1 MKKVTFMSMVL
12 MSATGLQAQ
21 TTAYQFKT
29 TDGNF
34 WKMSTVT
41 LSNRVP
47 GKAQI
52 VVRSNQPQQTFLGWG
67 TCFNELPW
75 DAYNLLSDK
84 DKQLFVKRM
93 FNPNGDLRLQ
103 KGRLSAGAND
113 YAREWYSCDEIDVN
127 ETDFEMEH
135 FNIDR
140 DLTTIIPS
148 IKLALAENPE
158 IDFFCSPWSP
168 PTWMKTNKHY
178 AQRKTNTNGCPFN
191 VPPYFNDQFI
201 DDPRYYKAYCLY
213 FDKFINAY
221 KEQGI
226 NITSLAYQNEA
237 YSNTPYPGCSWT
249 AKTTGK
255 FLTEYLGPYM
265 REHQPN
271 LKLIIGTMNTG
282 ALDVYEQILSTP
294 NIDKYMDAIGF
305 QWEGANAMNEIL
317 RRHPQYEA
325 IQTENECGSG
335 TFDWN
340 AGAHTFQLANHY
352 LANKVTT
359 YYYWN
364 AILKDNGISPWGWI
378 QNAMVQ
384 VNSATKTPRYTP
396 EYYAYCHYTHF
407 IPAGSKILTTDESQ
421 LVTTALTP
429 EGNIII
435 VAGNDGNSEKTL
447 TMDVD
452 GKYMAVTLPAKSFNT
467 YVVGKSDKAR
477 LDFLHREAQG
487 LVDIE
492 TASLSETQLTN
503 LSKALE
509 RVNQTISENDSAN
522 VIKALSDAVLDVRKD
537 TQNQELSSE
546 IQNAS
551 FTDGAAHW
559 TISNKAASGDFRT
572 ATIAGKTCWNN
583 WPNNFTSM
591 DIHQDL
597 GYLTP
602 GAYTLSAV
610 SMCGPGEITDQHAYA
625 KAQGDIAV
633 SAIKKIAIWNTTSG
647 WESQVTEPIIVGT
660 DGSLRIGYASTSGG
674 GTKGWFCAT
683 DFTLQRIEEDA
694 TLIQEALAKVINQAE
709 AKEDESLN
717 ALITAAKQAEGRE
730 AQLNALTQLRE
741 AMIGENDLTE
751 ILAQYKTIS
760 EEAHNI
766 AKDEKYAVEAR
777 QELENLTLQ
786 YDQWIETEEATSE
799 PAITDVIRALKEAIA
814 KTRLAQT
821 PCETTDF
828 TYYIK
833 NAGAEDTEGWDI
845 SVTNGDGSRKSGQ
858 HYSGN
863 TSNMYFDSYNRTA
876 GNLWFTTHQT
886 LTDLP
891 NGTYT
896 LKACAR
902 TDGEGVFLT
911 AQTDTDWYQQEIQN
925 TGKTQGELGNG
936 WNRCEIRNIV
946 VKDHTLSIGFT
957 NDYYLTDKKF
967 TGTWMS
973 FDDFQLYYVS
983 DDTSTGISPSTI
995 AASTP
1000 SIKGGKGCILVSS
1013 ASPVKVYNMNG
1024 ISMGRTS
1031 NLPAGIYIVTT
1042 GSTRMKVIVQ

>member
-1 MKKVTFMSMVL
+1 MVL
-12 MSATGLQAQ
+12 LSASEIQAQ

-34 WKMSTVT
+34 WKMSSLT
-41 LSNRVP
+41 LSDKVP
-47 GKAQI
+47 GKAQ
-52 VVRSNQPQQTFLGWG
+52 VVIRSSQPQQTFLGWG

-75 DAYNLLSDK
+75 DAYNLLSDN
-84 DKQLFVKRM
+84 DKQLLVKRM
-93 FNPNGDLRLQ
+93 FNPYGDLRLQ

-255 FLTEYLGPYM
+255 FLAEYLGPYM

-282 ALDVYEQILSTP
+282 SLDVYEQILSTP

-305 QWEGANAMNEIL
+305 QWEGANAMKEIL

-384 VNSATKTPRYTP
+384 VNSGTKTPRYTP

-429 EGNIII
+429 EGNIVI
-435 VAGNDGNSEKTL
+435 VAGNDGSSEKTL
-447 TMDVD
+447 TLDID
-452 GKYMAVTLPAKSFNT
+452 GKYMVATLPAKSFNT
-467 YVVGKSDKAR
+467 YVVGQNEKAQ
-477 LDFLHREAQG
+477 LEFLRKEAQG
-487 LVDIE
+487 LVEIE

-503 LSKALE
+503 LKEALSKAK
-509 RVNQTISENDSAN
+509 QTIAESDSAQIIQSLAN
-522 VIKALSDAVLDVRKD
+522 AVIDVRKD
-537 TQNQELSSE
+537 TKTQELSNE
-546 IQNAS
+546 IQNPS
-551 FTDGAAHW
+551 FTDGSTHW
-559 TISNKAASGDFRT
+559 TIANKAAGGDFKT

-583 WPNNFTSM
+583 WSNNFTSM

-597 GYLTP
+597 GNLKP
-602 GAYTLSAV
+602 GAYTLSAI
-610 SMCGPGEITDQHAYA
+610 SMCGPGEITNQHAYA
-625 KAQGDIAV
+625 EAQSDKTI
-633 SAIKKIAIWNTTSG
+633 SPIKEVAIWNQTTG
-647 WESQVTEPIIVGT
+647 WEKQTTEPIVVGT
-660 DGSLRIGYASTSGG
+660 DGTLRIGYSSTSGG
-674 GTKGWFCAT
+674 GTKGWFCVS
-683 DFTLQRIEEDA
+683 DFTLNQIEDDA
-694 TLIQEALAKVINQAE
+694 ELIQNAIDAAIKKAE
-709 AKEDESLN
+709 AQEDNSLSE
-717 ALITAAKQAEGRE
+717 LITTAKNAVGRE
-730 AQLNALTQLRE
+730 AQLEALTLLRE
-741 AMIGENDLTE
+741 SLKSGTDLTE
-751 ILAQYKTIS
+751 ILEQYKALS

-766 AKDEKYAVEAR
+766 AKDEKYADQAR
-777 QELENLTLQ
+777 QELETQTEL
-786 YDQWIETEEATSE
+786 YDQWIEAGKQVSE
-799 PAITDVIRALKEAIA
+799 PSIKDVIRALKEMIN
-814 KTRLAQT
+814 KTRLSQV
-821 PCETTDF
+821 PSPSTDF

-833 NAGAEDTEGWDI
+833 NADAEDSEGWDI
-845 SVTNGDGSRKSGQ
+845 NVTNGDGSRKSGQ

-863 TSNMYFDSYNRTA
+863 TTNMYFDSFNQTA
-876 GNLWFTTHQT
+876 GSLWFTGHQT

-891 NGTYT
+891 NGVYT

-902 TDGEGVFLT
+902 TDGEAVFLT
-911 AQTDTDWYQQEIQN
+911 AQTESDWYQQEIEN
-925 TGKTQGELGNG
+925 SGNTQGKLGKG
-936 WNRCEIRNIV
+936 WNPCEIQNIIVRN
-946 VKDHTLSIGFT
+946 HTLTIGYT
-957 NDYYLTDKKF
+957 NDFYLTGKKF

-983 DDTSTGISPSTI
+983 DNVSTSIGLPSS
-995 AASTP
+995 STP
-1000 SIKGGKGCILVSS
+1000 IPNIKGGKGCIIVTSDV
-1013 ASPVKVYNMNG
+1013 PVKVYNLNG
-1024 ISMGRTS
+1024 MLMGRTQ
-1031 NLPAGIYIVTT
+1031 NLPAGIYAVIMGNICT
-1042 GSTRMKVIVQ
+1042 KVIVK